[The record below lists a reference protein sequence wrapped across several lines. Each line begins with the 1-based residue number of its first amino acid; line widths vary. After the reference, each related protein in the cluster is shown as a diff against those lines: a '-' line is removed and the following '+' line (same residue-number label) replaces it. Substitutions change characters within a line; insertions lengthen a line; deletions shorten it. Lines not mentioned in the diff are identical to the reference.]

1 MPSPVSDD
9 SLSQSVNSQQGQVNS
24 DQVNP
29 DVVQRQG
36 AAGSQAASVS
46 GDDLAS
52 QPSYGSGQIGF
63 EQEMQ
68 PPVQSGDVGVEPL
81 EVEQMSF
88 EERLQA
94 GHECFR

>member
-1 MPSPVSDD
+1 MSDD
-9 SLSQSVNSQQGQVNS
+9 SLSQSVNSQQGQAKS
-24 DQVNP
+24 DQVNS
-29 DVVQRQG
+29 DKVAQRQG
-36 AAGSQAASVS
+36 AVNTQAAPVK
-46 GDDLAS
+46 GDDLTS
-52 QPSYGSGQIGF
+52 QQSYGSGQMGN

-68 PPVQSGDVGVEPL
+68 PPVQSGEVGEEAEPL